1 MKDAPL
7 DMRFDRD
14 SDVSAYDIVNGYS
27 EDDLI
32 RIISE
37 YGEEKFTKR
46 IVKNIINYRQSKN
59 IETTGELAQIIKCR
73 SQNKRKNSPRNPHV
87 SSNSHRSKPRITKY

>member
-14 SDVSAYDIVNGYS
+14 ADVSAYDIVNGYS

-46 IVKNIINYRQSKN
+46 IVKNIINYRQSK
-59 IETTGELAQIIKCR
+59 T
-73 SQNKRKNSPRNPHV
+73 
-87 SSNSHRSKPRITKY
+87 